1 MVDIPSDLNE
11 VAARIR
17 RHLTRARADRHHPMR
32 LAWVATVGLDGG
44 ARTRMAVVRR
54 TRFAPVTVTL
64 FTDTRARKWA
74 EIGANPGGGLGLF
87 DRKAMEQ
94 LRLGGTWHRQS
105 DTAVTRPLWEGQ
117 GAAAQALYTSQPP
130 GEPIARQASDR
141 DQDGF
146 ANFGVLELAVD
157 EIDWLLLG
165 RDRHY
170 RAIFDCTADPWTGQW
185 VNP

>member
-32 LAWVATVGLDGG
+32 LAWVATVGLAGG

-74 EIGANPGGGLGLF
+74 EIGANPGGSLALF

-94 LRLGGTWHRQS
+94 LRLGGTWRRQS

-117 GAAAQALYTSQPP
+117 GAAAQALYASQPP
-130 GEPIARQASDR
+130 GAPIARQASDR
-141 DQDGF
+141 GP
-146 ANFGVLELAVD
+146 ANGSIRDTAVTGAN
-157 EIDWLLLG
+157 EPVIENW
-165 RDRHY
+165 HNPQY
-170 RAIFDCTADPWTGQW
+170 HVAISRLTTGCA
-185 VNP
+185 